1 MSAGKTGRWL
11 AIGACV
17 VVAATVAAAI
27 LVMGSPSAQRVEK
40 LDHKR
45 VEDLARI
52 DRFVDS
58 YVERTSTLPPD
69 LGALAREP
77 GVRVSITDPVDGS
90 PYGYEVTGVRSFR
103 LCAVFTTDTGKT
115 LEDLPGWPGDEWT
128 HGVGRRCFERKAK
141 KSQTG
146 QGE

>member
-11 AIGACV
+11 AIVACV

-40 LDHKR
+40 LDRKR

-58 YVERTSTLPPD
+58 YVERTKTLPPD
-69 LGALAREP
+69 LGTLAREP

-103 LCAVFTTDTGKT
+103 LCAVFTTDTGKI
-115 LEDLPGWPGDEWT
+115 LDAPGWPGDEWN

-141 KSQTG
+141 KAP
-146 QGE
+146 